1 MKKEKEDSDRRR
13 FLKFGV
19 LAGGATLAGLVV
31 QKNLMGDT
39 PSESGEKVKVLT
51 ADGKLVEVDKPMKV
65 GMNLG

>member
-39 PSESGEKVKVLT
+39 PSEIR
-51 ADGKLVEVDKPMKV
+51 
-65 GMNLG
+65 